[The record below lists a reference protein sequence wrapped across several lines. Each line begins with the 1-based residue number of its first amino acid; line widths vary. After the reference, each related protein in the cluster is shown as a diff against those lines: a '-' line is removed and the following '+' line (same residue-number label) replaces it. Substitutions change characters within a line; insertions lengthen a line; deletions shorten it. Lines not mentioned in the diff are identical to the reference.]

1 VASQRWRGLAPALH
15 LAALWALAVAQPL
28 FDLLG
33 SQAEFFAVRGSTR
46 WDIVAFAVGVVVVP
60 PFVIALLEGLA
71 GRLHPGLGRAIHL
84 VALAALVALLA
95 LQVGVK
101 ATELSASLLL
111 PLAAGAGVTAA
122 VAYARF
128 PAVRAFCTV
137 LAPVPLVFL
146 GLFLFAS
153 PTGKLV
159 LAQDPEPRALAVA
172 STTPVVLVV
181 FDEIPTT
188 SLLDETGGIDPV
200 RYPSFAQLAG
210 GSTWFRNAATVDAW
224 TTNAVPAIL
233 TGILPEHD
241 GALPVFSEHPDN
253 LFTLLGGGYRLAV
266 SESLTQLCPRPLCP
280 EAARPAFPSRMES
293 LLSDASLVYGHL
305 VLPRDLRRRLP
316 SVSDTWGAFL
326 ESSHERTSR
335 RLALHEDFL
344 ASLEDGERPIL
355 AFTHVMFP
363 HIPWEFLPSGRR
375 YDGGDLPGFETT
387 RWGSDSFLVEQGYQR
402 HLLQL
407 GFADRLL
414 GDIVRRLRAVG
425 LYDRSLLVVV
435 ADHGVSFRADER
447 RRAFTDANLEDVVFV
462 PLLVKEPGQREARVS
477 DAPVQT
483 VDILP
488 TIAAELGVTIP
499 WKTDGRPLF
508 GEQQRTRYT
517 FVGDRETFTADPA
530 ALEQRRAAALQRQ
543 VALFGSGGAGPGL
556 YGIGP
561 HRELLGRRVDEL
573 EVGPPGNARAR
584 LDQAADLGAVDLG
597 AEEIPARLTGVVSAD
612 GGPAR
617 DLAVAIGA
625 RVVAVARSYSF
636 AGEERFSVLV
646 PDSALVQGANRVGL
660 YWVQPD
666 LILVPLLGR

>member
-1 VASQRWRGLAPALH
+1 VATQRWRGLAPALH

-46 WDIVAFAVGVVVVP
+46 WDIVAFAVGIVVVP
-60 PFVIALLEGLA
+60 PLVLAVLEALA
-71 GRLHPGLGRAIHL
+71 GRLHRGLGRAIHL
-84 VALAALVALLA
+84 VAVAVLAALLA
-95 LQVGVK
+95 LQAGAK
-101 ATELSASLLL
+101 ATELSARLLL
-111 PLAAGAGVTAA
+111 PLAALAGVA
-122 VAYARF
+122 VALAYARF
-128 PAVRAFCTV
+128 PQVRTFCTV

-146 GLFLFAS
+146 ALFLFSS
-153 PTGKLV
+153 PAGELV
-159 LAQDPEPRALAVA
+159 LARDPEPRAVAVA

-188 SLLDETGGIDPV
+188 SLLDESGEIDSA
-200 RYPSFAQLAG
+200 RYPSFAELAG
-210 GSTWFRNAATVDAW
+210 ESTWFRNAATVDAW
-224 TTNAVPAIL
+224 TVNAVPAIL
-233 TGILPEHD
+233 TGILPEH

-253 LFTLLGGGYRLAV
+253 LFTLLGGRYRLAV

-280 EAARPAFPSRMES
+280 DAARPAFPSRMES
-293 LLSDASLVYGHL
+293 LLSDASLVYAHL
-305 VLPRDLRRRLP
+305 VLPENLRRRLP

-326 ESSHERTSR
+326 ESSHDRTSR
-335 RLALHEDFL
+335 RLSLHEDFL
-344 ASLEDGERPIL
+344 ASLGDGDRPVL
-355 AFTHVMFP
+355 AFTHLMFP

-407 GFADRLL
+407 EFADRLL

-425 LYDRSLLVVV
+425 LYDSSLLIVV
-435 ADHGVSFRADER
+435 ADHGVSFRPGGR
-447 RRAFTDANLEDVVFV
+447 RRAFTDPNLEDVVFV
-462 PLLVKEPGQREARVS
+462 PLLVKEPGQREPAVS

-483 VDILP
+483 IDILP

-499 WKTDGRPLF
+499 WKVDGEPLF
-508 GEQQRTRYT
+508 GQQHRTRYA

-530 ALEQRRAAALQRQ
+530 ALEERRAAALERQ
-543 VALFGSGGAGPGL
+543 VSLFGSGGAGPGL

-561 HRELLGRRVDEL
+561 HRELLGMRVGEL
-573 EVGPPGNARAR
+573 AVLPAGAARAR
-584 LDQAADLGAVDLG
+584 LDQAADLRAVDLE
-597 AEEIPARLTGVVSAD
+597 AEEIPARLTGAVSGE

-617 DLAVAIGA
+617 DLAVAIGG
-625 RVVAVARSYSF
+625 RVVAVARSYSY

-646 PDSALVQGANRVGL
+646 PESALVQGANKVGL
-660 YWVQPD
+660 YWVQPGPT
-666 LILVPLLGR
+666 LVPLLAR

>member
-1 VASQRWRGLAPALH
+1 VRRGALAPALH
-15 LAALWALAVAQPL
+15 LAALWALAVAQPV

-33 SQAEFFAVRGSTR
+33 RQAEFFAVRGSTR

-60 PFVIALLEGLA
+60 PLVIALLEAFA
-71 GRLHPGLGRAIHL
+71 GRLHPGLGGAIHL
-84 VALAALVALLA
+84 VAVAALVALLA
-95 LQVGVK
+95 LQTGAK
-101 ATELSASLLL
+101 ATELPAKLLL
-111 PLAAGAGVTAA
+111 SFAALAGVAVA
-122 VAYARF
+122 VAYARLA
-128 PAVRAFCTV
+128 PVRTFFTV

-146 GLFLFAS
+146 ALFLFAS
-153 PTGKLV
+153 PTGELV
-159 LAQDPEPRALAVA
+159 LARDPEPRALAVA

-200 RYPSFAQLAG
+200 RYPSFAELAG

-253 LFTLLGGGYRLAV
+253 LFTLLGSSYRLAV

-293 LLSDASLVYGHL
+293 LLSDASLVYAHL

-326 ESSHERTSR
+326 ESSHDRTSR

-344 ASLEDGERPIL
+344 ASLEDGDRPVL
-355 AFTHVMFP
+355 AFTHLMFP

-387 RWGSDSFLVEQGYQR
+387 RWGNDSFLVEQGYQR

-414 GDIVRRLRAVG
+414 GDIVRRLHAVG
-425 LYDRSLLVVV
+425 LYDRSLLIVV
-435 ADHGVSFRADER
+435 ADHGVSFRPGGR

-462 PLLVKEPGQREARVS
+462 PLLVKEPGQRDARVS

-488 TIAAELGVTIP
+488 TIAAELGVTVP
-499 WKTDGRPLF
+499 WKVDGEPLF
-508 GEQQRTRYT
+508 GEQDRERYT

-530 ALEQRRAAALQRQ
+530 ALEERRTAALERQ
-543 VALFGSGGAGPGL
+543 VSLFGSGVAGPGL

-561 HRELLGRRVDEL
+561 HRELIGRRVDEL
-573 EVGPPGNARAR
+573 AVRPVGEARAR
-584 LDQAADLGAVDLG
+584 LDQAADLRAVDLD
-597 AEEIPARLTGVVSAD
+597 AEEIPARLMGVVSGD
-612 GGPAR
+612 GGPTR
-617 DLAVAIGA
+617 DLAVAIGG
-625 RVVAVARSYSF
+625 RVIAVARSYSF

-646 PDSALVQGANRVGL
+646 PESALVQGANRVGL
-660 YWVQPD
+660 YWVRPGPT
-666 LILVPLLGR
+666 LVPLLRR

>member
-1 VASQRWRGLAPALH
+1 MATQRWRGLAPALH

-60 PFVIALLEGLA
+60 PLAIALLEALA
-71 GRLHPGLGRAIHL
+71 ARIHPGLARAVHL
-84 VALAALVALLA
+84 VAVAALVALLA
-95 LQVGVK
+95 LQAGTK
-101 ATELSASLLL
+101 ATELSADLLL
-111 PLAAGAGVTAA
+111 PLAVLGGVA
-122 VAYARF
+122 VAIAYDRL
-128 PAVRAFCTV
+128 PAVRTFFTV

-153 PTGKLV
+153 PAGKLV
-159 LAQDPEPRALAVA
+159 LARDPEPRAVAVS

-188 SLLDETGGIDPV
+188 SLLDESGEIDPV
-200 RYPSFAQLAG
+200 RYPSFAELAG
-210 GSTWFRNAATVDAW
+210 ESTWFRNAATVDAW

-253 LFTLLGGGYRLAV
+253 LFTLLGGRYRLEV

-280 EAARPAFPSRMES
+280 DAARPAFPSRMES
-293 LLSDASLVYGHL
+293 LLSDASLVYAHL

-335 RLALHEDFL
+335 RLSLHEDFL
-344 ASLEDGERPIL
+344 ASLEEGDRPVL
-355 AFTHVMFP
+355 AFAHLMFP

-387 RWGSDSFLVEQGYQR
+387 KWGSDSFLVEQGYQR
-402 HLLQL
+402 YLLQL

-414 GDIVRRLRAVG
+414 GDLVRRLRSVG
-425 LYDRSLLVVV
+425 MYDRSLFIVV
-435 ADHGVSFRADER
+435 ADHGVSFRPGGR
-447 RRAFTDANLEDVVFV
+447 RRAFTEANLEDVVFV
-462 PLLVKEPGQREARVS
+462 PLLVKEPGQRQAAVS

-488 TIAAELGVTIP
+488 TIAAELGVAIP
-499 WKTDGRPLF
+499 WKVDGESLF
-508 GEQQRTRYT
+508 GKRRRERYV
-517 FVGDRETFTADPA
+517 FVGDRETFTSDPA
-530 ALEQRRAAALQRQ
+530 ALEARRAEALERQ
-543 VALFGSGGAGPGL
+543 VSLFGTGDEGPGL

-561 HRELLGRRVDEL
+561 HRELIGRRADEL
-573 EVGPPGNARAR
+573 AVRPGGEARVR
-584 LDQAADLGAVDLG
+584 LDQAADLRAVDLG
-597 AEEIPARLTGVVSAD
+597 AEEIPARLTGVVSGD
-612 GGPAR
+612 GGPTR
-617 DLAVAIGA
+617 DLAVAIGG

-646 PDSALVQGANRVGL
+646 PESALAQGANRVGL
-660 YWVQPD
+660 YWVQPGPT
-666 LILVPLLGR
+666 LVPLLGG

>member
-1 VASQRWRGLAPALH
+1 MLGGV
-15 LAALWALAVAQPL
+15 AVAIAYDRLPPVRT
-28 FDLLG
+28 
-33 SQAEFFAVRGSTR
+33 FF
-46 WDIVAFAVGVVVVP
+46 
-60 PFVIALLEGLA
+60 
-71 GRLHPGLGRAIHL
+71 
-84 VALAALVALLA
+84 
-95 LQVGVK
+95 
-101 ATELSASLLL
+101 
-111 PLAAGAGVTAA
+111 
-122 VAYARF
+122 
-128 PAVRAFCTV
+128 TV

-153 PTGKLV
+153 PAGKLV
-159 LAQDPEPRALAVA
+159 LARDPEPRAVAVA

-188 SLLDETGGIDPV
+188 SLLDESGEIDPV
-200 RYPSFAQLAG
+200 RYPSFAELAG
-210 GSTWFRNAATVDAW
+210 EATWFRNAATVDAW

-253 LFTLLGGGYRLAV
+253 LFTLLGSRYRLAV

-280 EAARPAFPSRMES
+280 DAARPAFPSRMES
-293 LLSDASLVYGHL
+293 LLSDASLVYAHL

-335 RLALHEDFL
+335 RLSLHEDFL
-344 ASLEDGERPIL
+344 ASLEEGDRPVL
-355 AFTHVMFP
+355 AFAHLMFP

-407 GFADRLL
+407 EFADRLL

-425 LYDRSLLVVV
+425 MYDRSLLIVV
-435 ADHGVSFRADER
+435 ADHGVSFRPGGR

-462 PLLVKEPGQREARVS
+462 PLLVKQPGQREAAVS

-488 TIAAELGVTIP
+488 TIAAELGVAIP
-499 WKTDGRPLF
+499 WKVDGEPLF
-508 GEQQRTRYT
+508 GERRRERYV
-517 FVGDRETFTADPA
+517 FVGDRETFTSDPA
-530 ALEQRRAAALQRQ
+530 ALEARRAEALERQ
-543 VALFGSGGAGPGL
+543 VSLFGAGDEGPGL

-561 HRELLGRRVDEL
+561 HRELIGRRVDEL
-573 EVGPPGNARAR
+573 AVRPGGAARAR
-584 LDQAADLGAVDLG
+584 LDQAADLRAVDLG
-597 AEEIPARLTGVVSAD
+597 AEEIPARLTGVVSGD
-612 GGPAR
+612 GGPTR
-617 DLAVAIGA
+617 DLAVAIGG

-646 PDSALVQGANRVGL
+646 PESALARGANRVGL
-660 YWVQPD
+660 YWVQPGPT
-666 LILVPLLGR
+666 LVPLLGG